1 MGVTAARPDTA
12 KAQALGRI
20 ESEGLLVG
28 DLKSQRI
35 KNRRIRAGKEKLD
48 ECQKAC

>member
-1 MGVTAARPDTA
+1 MGVTAAQPDTA

-28 DLKSQRI
+28 DFKSQRI
-35 KNRRIRAGKEKLD
+35 KTGAPAPERRNQNER
-48 ECQKAC
+48 QKTC